1 MDDIYNNR
9 ILEFAGNIPLAGS
22 MADADAQ
29 AEKHSKL
36 CGSKVKVYIKMDG
49 DQVRDFSHEVRAC
62 ALGQAS
68 SSIMAHH
75 VVGASRAEIRKA
87 RQDMID
93 MLTAN
98 GEGPEG
104 RFEDMRVLKPV
115 KDYKARHASTLLTFE
130 AVCDCLDQLE
140 AKQPLSAA
148 S

>member
-9 ILEFAGNIPLAGS
+9 ILEFAGNIPLAGG

-49 DQVRDFSHEVRAC
+49 DQVCDFTHEVRAC

>member
-9 ILEFAGNIPLAGS
+9 ILEFAGNIPLAGG

-36 CGSKVKVYIKMDG
+36 CGSKVKVYIKMNG
-49 DQVRDFSHEVRAC
+49 DQVCDFSHEVRAC

-93 MLTAN
+93 MLTAG